1 MLPEEKAR
9 VKIDKQLTASG
20 WNIVSRDEYIP
31 NLSLAVKEALMQR
44 GKESDYLLFID
55 NKAIAVIEAK
65 KAENSLGIE
74 VARQAENYAVTP
86 ENWYGTWFD
95 NLIPLVYLANGK
107 KILFKNLLT
116 DPDGDYI
123 ELKEMHSPKR
133 MLQLINKT
141 SEYGALPRI
150 ERKGLRDC
158 QYNAECEFEKS
169 IKQREKKALAILA
182 TGSGKTYLAC
192 LAAYRLLNYTPTRR
206 VLFLADRNN
215 LARQA
220 ETEFKLFNRTEKQQ
234 PLNDLYTINRLTK
247 PDKINGDIII
257 STIQKLFAVLTGQT
271 TDETNEDEEDENN
284 LNFDETDE
292 QKTEPEIDLGKDIKL
307 PPDYFQFIIVDEC
320 HRSIYG
326 KWQSVLKYFKNA
338 KILGLTATPT
348 PEAYAFF
355 NDNIIEK
362 YTYDDSVV
370 DGVNVP
376 NRVYRIKTEQTEH
389 GGAIEKG
396 ATVIETTRNGQKVDF
411 YISNKRIDY
420 TEAQLDRS
428 IVSPEQIRLNLEE
441 FKKSIYTD
449 LFPERKV
456 SWNYIP
462 KTLIF
467 AKDDHHAT
475 EIVNIVKEVFAENFD
490 DNIVP
495 EKFVQ
500 KITYS
505 AGDTDALIREF
516 RTNKEFRIAVTVTL
530 VATGTDVK
538 PLEVV
543 FFMRDVNSDVLYT
556 QMKGRG
562 CRVISDDKLREVTP
576 NATTKDCFYIV
587 DAIGVTEHDKQIPK
601 AGNGKSG
608 QKNKTPKLEQLL
620 EYLSHGYVSDDNLA
634 LLRDYCATINHR
646 YEENALFGH
655 HLKTFISN
663 CNFSPKEL
671 AFNINEAL
679 SKNIL
684 PPFESVSS
692 KNGARNNLI
701 SCLITNLDA
710 RKNLLELHR
719 GYYAISPD
727 EDKLIEK
734 GFSKE
739 QALSFIEN
747 FEKYITENA
756 DSIEALRIIYNSED
770 TVITHSM
777 LSKLQERLLSENRS
791 FTPAKIWE
799 NYKLLDTGNN
809 VDELDIS
816 QNANALTNLIQ
827 IVRYAYKKNPKL
839 ISLLKGYSQRFTLYC
854 GQVQRT
860 LTEDQKDIMKHIAD
874 YIINDGYISINEL
887 NEIDTDLWRKA
898 IKTFGAPSLKTE
910 LVTLSKFLLKAA

>member
-9 VKIDKQLTASG
+9 VKIDKQLMDSG

-31 NLSLAVKEALMQR
+31 NLSLAVKEALMQG

-65 KAENSLGIE
+65 KEGNPLGID
-74 VARQAENYAVTP
+74 VAEQVENYAVTP
-86 ENWYGTWFD
+86 ENWYGTWF
-95 NLIPLVYLANGK
+95 NSLIPLVYLANGE
-107 KILFKNLLT
+107 KILFKNMLT
-116 DPDGDYI
+116 DSDGDYI
-123 ELKEMHSPKR
+123 ELSEMHSPKK
-133 MLQLINKT
+133 MLQLIDMK

-150 ERKGLRDC
+150 GKKGLRNC
-158 QYNAECEFEKS
+158 QYEAEVNFENS
-169 IKQREKKALAILA
+169 IRRGQKKALAVLA

-192 LAAYRLLNYTPTRR
+192 LAAYRQLNYTQTRR

-220 ETEFKLFNRTEKQQ
+220 ETEFKLFDRTEKQQ
-234 PLNDLYTINRLTK
+234 ILNDLYTINRLTK
-247 PDKINGDIII
+247 PDKINSDIVI
-257 STIQKLFAVLTGQT
+257 STIQKLFAVLTGQQI
-271 TDETNEDEEDENN
+271 DDEDEEDDKFFASDEKNESEVKLGNN
-284 LNFDETDE
+284 L
-292 QKTEPEIDLGKDIKL
+292 KL
-307 PPDYFQFIIVDEC
+307 PSDYFQFIIVDEC

-326 KWQSVLKYFKNA
+326 KWQSVLKYFKGA

-348 PEAYAFF
+348 PESYAFF

-362 YTYDDSVV
+362 YTYDDSIV

-376 NRVYRIKTEQTEH
+376 NRVYRIKTKQTEH

-396 ATVIETTRNGQKVDF
+396 AAVIETTRNGKKVDC

-441 FKKSIYTD
+441 FKNSIYTD

-456 SWNYIP
+456 FWNYIP

-475 EIVNIVKEVFAENFD
+475 EIVNTVKEVFAENFE
-490 DNIVP
+490 DNTIP

-516 RTNKEFRIAVTVTL
+516 RTDKEFRIAVTVTL

-543 FFMRDVNSDVLYT
+543 FFMRDVDSDVLYT

-576 NATTKDCFYIV
+576 NATTKDCFYII

-601 AGNGKSG
+601 AGNEKNG
-608 QKNKTPKLEQLL
+608 QKNKIPKLEQLL

-655 HLKTFISN
+655 HLKMFVSDY
-663 CNFSPKEL
+663 NFSPKEL
-671 AFNINEAL
+671 AYNINEAL
-679 SKNIL
+679 SKNML
-684 PPFESVSS
+684 PPFERVSD
-692 KNGARNNLI
+692 KNYERNNLI
-701 SCLITNLDA
+701 SCLIINLDA
-710 RKNLLELHR
+710 RKKLLKLHR
-719 GYYAISPD
+719 GYYAVSPD
-727 EDKLIEK
+727 KDELIEK

-756 DSIEALRIIYNSED
+756 DTIEALRIIYNSEN

-777 LSKLQERLLSENRS
+777 LSELQERLLSENSS
-791 FTPAKIWE
+791 FSPSKIWK
-799 NYKLLDTGNN
+799 NYKILDTNSN
-809 VDELDIS
+809 VDKLDIN

-827 IVRYAYKKNPKL
+827 LVRYAYKKNPKL

-854 GQVQRT
+854 GQAQRT
-860 LTEDQKDIMKHIAD
+860 LTEDQKDIIKHIAD
-874 YIINDGYISINEL
+874 YVINDGYISVAEL

-898 IKTFGAPSLKTE
+898 VKTFGAPSLKTE
-910 LVTLSKFLLKAA
+910 LITLSKFLLKVA